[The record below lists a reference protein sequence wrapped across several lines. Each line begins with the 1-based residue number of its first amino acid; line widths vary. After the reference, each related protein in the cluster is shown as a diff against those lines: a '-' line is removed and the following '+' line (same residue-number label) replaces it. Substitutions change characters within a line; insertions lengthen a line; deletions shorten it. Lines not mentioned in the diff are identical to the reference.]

1 MSRAQDAR
9 PFGQCRYCNKQAYQ
23 SRKDARLAGKRR
35 FKGEH
40 IQAYKCP
47 HILGGWHIGH
57 SASEV
62 VAGQYT
68 RDEFYGPNGAGR
80 AIHRRKPAERVRDAA

>member
-9 PFGQCRYCNKQAYQ
+9 PFGYCRYCNKQAYQ
-23 SRKDARLAGKRR
+23 CRKDARLAGKRR

-40 IQAYKCP
+40 VQAYPCP
-47 HILGGWHIGH
+47 HIKGAWHIGH
-57 SASEV
+57 SAPEV
-62 VAGQYT
+62 VAGKYT
-68 RDEFYGPNGAGR
+68 RAEFYGPNGAGR